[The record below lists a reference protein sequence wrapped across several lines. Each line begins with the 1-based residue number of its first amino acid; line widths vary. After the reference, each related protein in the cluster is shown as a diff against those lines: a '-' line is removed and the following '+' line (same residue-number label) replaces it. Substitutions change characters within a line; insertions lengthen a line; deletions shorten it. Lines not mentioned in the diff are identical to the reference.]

1 MQFMLEKGFQIRIHI
16 AWNKMA
22 CERCSK
28 CETLLIK
35 RTCQWD
41 VNQMCSM
48 NFLTKWVS
56 QWIQSMLDIVHEI
69 SQSFND
75 EQWWIKDSKRGG
87 GVRPSKLTI
96 RIDK

>member
-48 NFLTKWVS
+48 NFLTKWVLMMNS
-56 QWIQSMLDIVHEI
+56 DELKIQ
-69 SQSFND
+69 
-75 EQWWIKDSKRGG
+75 KGG
-87 GVRPSKLTI
+87 GCPPF
-96 RIDK
+96 